1 MLLISFIATLG
12 IIILIGGGIVAYKH
26 RKELFSVE

>member
-12 IIILIGGGIVAYKH
+12 IIILIGGGIVAYQH
-26 RKELFSVE
+26 RKDLFSTK